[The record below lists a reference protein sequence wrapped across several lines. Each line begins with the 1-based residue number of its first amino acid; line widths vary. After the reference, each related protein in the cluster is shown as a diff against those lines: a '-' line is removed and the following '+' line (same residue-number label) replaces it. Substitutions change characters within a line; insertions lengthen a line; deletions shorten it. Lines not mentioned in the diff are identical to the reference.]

1 MMITEKGNTE
11 NQMTNRFIKDLSRSK
26 VSDLLNYVFSECGQ
40 CMVTE
45 ADYERSEFKVHFF
58 ITDEAVTYT
67 LDPFEGVIN
76 KSFLSGRFVRSV
88 HSCMEGGQLLRFQ
101 TWMYHNFKDCY
112 LKELARFM
120 KDKYDNA
127 KTRSGRTTQF

>member
-1 MMITEKGNTE
+1 MN
-11 NQMTNRFIKDLSRSK
+11 NQFIKNLSRSK
-26 VSDLLNYVFSECGQ
+26 VSDLLNYVFSEYGH

-67 LDPFEGVIN
+67 LHPFEGVIN
-76 KSFLSGRFVRSV
+76 KSFLSGRFVQSV
-88 HSCMEGGQLLRFQ
+88 HSCMESVQLLRFQ
-101 TWMYHNFKDCY
+101 TWMYHNYQDCY

-120 KDKYDNA
+120 KDKYENT
-127 KTRSGRTTQF
+127 KTRAEQNQ

>member
-26 VSDLLNYVFSECGQ
+26 VSDLLNYVFSEYGH

-101 TWMYHNFKDCY
+101 AWMYRHFGKHYMD
-112 LKELARFM
+112 ELALFLQQ
-120 KDKYDNA
+120 KIAVK
-127 KTRSGRTTQF
+127 